1 MEWTNCNLC
10 GSDRTELYREGHD
23 RQLGGSERFCL
34 VRCLQCGLIYLNPRP
49 CRDEIA
55 RYYPA
60 DYEPFTRLSRHQ
72 GGRLA
77 RWSYRRY
84 LDKRCARLPKI
95 PGHLLDVGC
104 ATGDFLARARE
115 HGWQVQG
122 VEPSQAAAE
131 AARRQ
136 YDLDVFAGDL
146 SQAHFPDGHFDAVT
160 MWDVLEHVYDPR
172 AELSEIHR
180 IVKAGGLLLIE
191 LPNMHSFDAALFGPY
206 WIGLDMPRHLH
217 LFPPAALDALLEQTG
232 FERGLAALLQ
242 RWIWRICGQPEL
254 LGSRAVVPVGAA
266 PGGRPVRA
274 SHVAVAAV
282 ALRLPGLCCRQG
294 TGDHSAVPKDGNL
307 ADGYQGRSRQEAI
320 GQRVGVGQGQRRGCA
335 GEPAAQK
342 ANSGCRAGPVL
353 FVHGLSRLS

>member
-1 MEWTNCNLC
+1 VEWTNCNLC

-136 YDLDVFAGDL
+136 YDLDVFTGDL
-146 SQAHFPDGHFDAVT
+146 SQAYFPDGYFDAVT
-160 MWDVLEHVYDPR
+160 MWDVLEHVHDPR
-172 AELSEIHR
+172 AELAGIHR

-191 LPNMHSFDAALFGPY
+191 LPNIHSFDVALFGPY

-217 LFPPAALDALLEQTG
+217 LFPLVALHALLEQAG
-232 FERGLAALLQ
+232 FSVVSRRCSSGGYGAFVASLSFWGAERSSRWAQRLA
-242 RWIWRICGQPEL
+242 G
-254 LGSRAVVPVGAA
+254 
-266 PGGRPVRA
+266 
-274 SHVAVAAV
+274 
-282 ALRLPGLCCRQG
+282 
-294 TGDHSAVPKDGNL
+294 
-307 ADGYQGRSRQEAI
+307 
-320 GQRVGVGQGQRRGCA
+320 
-335 GEPAAQK
+335 
-342 ANSGCRAGPVL
+342 
-353 FVHGLSRLS
+353 GLSGHPTWQWLLSPYVYLAYAAGRGPEITLLCRKTAI